1 MSLDNAEQPV
11 RFLSVAPDPGGTVP
25 ATPTVPAGPVISPVS
40 ATPVMSV
47 MPTMPAVPVTPVTPV
62 MSVMPTVMPAVPA
75 VPAMPAMPA
84 TPAIPAMMQPQPNPS
99 AAVSIRGLLKRFGD
113 KVAVNGLSLDI
124 PVGSF
129 YGLVGPNGAGK
140 TTTLNMVTG
149 LLRPDGGIVTIL
161 GRDVWGDVNAAK
173 RTIGVMPQPDQ
184 IFNRLTGMQLLVYCG
199 MLRGMPRAKALQRA
213 GDLLAAFDLSNAANV
228 MVADYSAGM
237 TKKICLACA
246 MIHSPRILVL
256 DEPFESVDP
265 VSSANLKDILIEY
278 VSTGGTVIISSHVMA
293 LVEKMCTHVA
303 VINQG
308 VVCAAGTIGQVAAG
322 EDLEE
327 RFLQLVGGRHGAAHI
342 AWLDGGAQ

>member
-1 MSLDNAEQPV
+1 MQPV
-11 RFLSVAPDPGGTVP
+11 PPVQPVQPAQPMQLVP
-25 ATPTVPAGPVISPVS
+25 
-40 ATPVMSV
+40 
-47 MPTMPAVPVTPVTPV
+47 
-62 MSVMPTVMPAVPA
+62 
-75 VPAMPAMPA
+75 
-84 TPAIPAMMQPQPNPS
+84 PNPA

-149 LLRPDGGIVTIL
+149 LLRPDGGIATIL
-161 GRDVWGDVNAAK
+161 GRDVWSDVNAVK
-173 RTIGVMPQPDQ
+173 RTIGVMPQPDE

-199 MLRGMPRAKALQRA
+199 MLRGMPRAQALQRA

-303 VINQG
+303 VINRG
-308 VVCAAGTIGQVAAG
+308 VVCAAGTISQVAAG